1 MWGHKPN
8 LELSVSQAYSPS
20 LGVGGRV
27 GKTAT
32 PRLPNSALLRMSLGG
47 LGRTTSGQLS
57 KEKAP
62 ATFCWASWL
71 GAGPQG
77 TVTSDP
83 AAPGLRLPGDQSSL
97 HPPCTLPAPS
107 LPRTRTL
114 PETAPLRPVSHSR
127 SALTVPLFWGT
138 LSVLSFPELRR
149 PRCGHWTAPVPS
161 GLCPCPSLPPPHHT
175 LAASVLTRVKL
186 LRDAECRVKTP
197 VQLPSLQVSV
207 FFFRSEAVGI
217 PTTHIS
223 FISC

>member
-1 MWGHKPN
+1 MRPSEKCRVPTAAPSVDSSGPAVWGHKPN

-97 HPPCTLPAPS
+97 HPPCHARGPS
-107 LPRTRTL
+107 R
-114 PETAPLRPVSHSR
+114 
-127 SALTVPLFWGT
+127 
-138 LSVLSFPELRR
+138 RR
-149 PRCGHWTAPVPS
+149 PHS
-161 GLCPCPSLPPPHHT
+161 GLCFTAGVHSLCPCSGARSLSSAFQSFAGHAAGTGQLLSPRGCAPAPASRPHT
-175 LAASVLTRVKL
+175 
-186 LRDAECRVKTP
+186 TP
-197 VQLPSLQVSV
+197 WQPL
-207 FFFRSEAVGI
+207 
-217 PTTHIS
+217 
-223 FISC
+223 C